1 MLMIG
6 HMELQIVFVIPFTW
20 RVLYI
25 VTGAGRRLGVALAG
39 ALVEAGAHK
48 VYCLDILAEPHE
60 GWFEMRKRLSGKG
73 DRLVFQT
80 QNVSD
85 EEGVEAAFAEVV
97 KKEGRLDGLVCA
109 AVPHPTTA

>member
-73 DRLVFQT
+73 DQT
-80 QNVSD
+80 VDKSHARSPEKSTQRTYMKILKL
-85 EEGVEAAFAEVV
+85 E
-97 KKEGRLDGLVCA
+97 
-109 AVPHPTTA
+109 